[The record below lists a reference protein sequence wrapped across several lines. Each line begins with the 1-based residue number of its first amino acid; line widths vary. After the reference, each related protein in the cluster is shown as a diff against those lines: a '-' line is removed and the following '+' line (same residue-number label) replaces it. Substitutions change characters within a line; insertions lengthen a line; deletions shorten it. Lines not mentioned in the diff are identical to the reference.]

1 VDEVVKDENRVCFG
15 LCPSKEYNSDKVFKG
30 AALIYW
36 DMEFRKFKVGT
47 IEVENESFQKGDRVG
62 FELSVTS
69 GEVVMFRNGRA
80 VKTKDPLQ
88 IVREIVR
95 VPKIS
100 YQFFVSLGPGSSVHL
115 VHREPEFLDVHQA
128 RAYVVDMVGKNK
140 TNLSS
145 LKLDDLISLLGLRN
159 ERSKEVRA
167 AWRRIDEVIVSY
179 YDSNGCFGD
188 DLQSKIRKDDLKQVE
203 DPQNRCTVE
212 QILLAR
218 CYLLLR
224 YNELFKSVA
233 HLLTYAPPRRSG
245 VPTQSSLGL
254 RKPLLTLQ
262 DRIRGARH
270 VLFSKTKMKP
280 WRDALDKTKRRSSD
294 DCRVTI
300 NRFLAHDLKQQKMV
314 DWEGKYSVFGQ
325 LMV

>member
-1 VDEVVKDENRVCFG
+1 
-15 LCPSKEYNSDKVFKG
+15 
-30 AALIYW
+30 
-36 DMEFRKFKVGT
+36 
-47 IEVENESFQKGDRVG
+47 
-62 FELSVTS
+62 
-69 GEVVMFRNGRA
+69 MFRNGRA

-188 DLQSKIRKDDLKQVE
+188 DLL
-203 DPQNRCTVE
+203 
-212 QILLAR
+212 
-218 CYLLLR
+218 
-224 YNELFKSVA
+224 
-233 HLLTYAPPRRSG
+233 
-245 VPTQSSLGL
+245 
-254 RKPLLTLQ
+254 
-262 DRIRGARH
+262 
-270 VLFSKTKMKP
+270 
-280 WRDALDKTKRRSSD
+280 
-294 DCRVTI
+294 
-300 NRFLAHDLKQQKMV
+300 
-314 DWEGKYSVFGQ
+314 
-325 LMV
+325 